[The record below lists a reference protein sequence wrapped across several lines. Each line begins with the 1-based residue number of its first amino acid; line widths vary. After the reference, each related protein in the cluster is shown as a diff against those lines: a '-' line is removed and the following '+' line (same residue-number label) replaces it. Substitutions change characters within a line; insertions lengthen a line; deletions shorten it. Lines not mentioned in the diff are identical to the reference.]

1 MQAIQ
6 QQERGSLYRRDI
18 LCLLT
23 IFISSMDFL
32 GIGGDFLA
40 IFLLAYLILH
50 IRHIVITQ
58 QAILLALFSIF
69 YFIFYS
75 YHNSFVFAD
84 LLKYLVMPWACYL
97 VGSHFIRNS
106 PNRNL
111 LLLMIISISAGFF
124 LHGTLNVV
132 SYQFFH
138 RVDERYARLAYDF
151 WHKNY
156 LSVTAQGLLFLFPTA
171 ISICLLFFGNRK
183 WTIPSLLVLSISFY
197 NAIQQAYRA
206 FFFVS
211 GLLLV
216 GILIYILSTAK
227 ISLERRLHIILG
239 VVILFLIILIVWEA
253 DIAHLKST
261 FVSTR
266 LYRRITQGDLL
277 NAGGRIDIWKS
288 FFDNWLHYPFG
299 SNNQFVLYGGQ
310 TYVHNFWLD
319 IYRVAG
325 MLPFIFSI
333 LATIDEIII
342 LFRHGK
348 LHTDTTINP
357 ITFCFTFAAIINFMV
372 EPIYIANPYIYYFF
386 LIIQGGIYG
395 AMQRSKSEVTP

>member
-58 QAILLALFSIF
+58 QAVLLALFSVF

-75 YHNSFVFAD
+75 YHSSFVFAD
-84 LLKYLVMPWACYL
+84 VPKYLVLPWACYL
-97 VGSHFIRNS
+97 VGSHFIRS
-106 PNRNL
+106 STNRNL
-111 LLLMIISISAGFF
+111 LLLMIISIAAGFF

-156 LSVTAQGLLFLFPTA
+156 LSVTAQGLLFLFPAA
-171 ISICLLFFGNRK
+171 ISIGLLFFGDRK
-183 WTIPSLLVLSISFY
+183 WTIPSLLVLSISLY

-239 VVILFLIILIVWEA
+239 VVILFLIVLIVWEA
-253 DIAHLKST
+253 DIAHLKSM

-277 NAGGRIDIWKS
+277 NAVG
-288 FFDNWLHYPFG
+288 
-299 SNNQFVLYGGQ
+299 
-310 TYVHNFWLD
+310 
-319 IYRVAG
+319 A
-325 MLPFIFSI
+325 SI
-333 LATIDEIII
+333 S
-342 LFRHGK
+342 GK
-348 LHTDTTINP
+348 
-357 ITFCFTFAAIINFMV
+357 A
-372 EPIYIANPYIYYFF
+372 F
-386 LIIQGGIYG
+386 LIIGCAIHLVQIINLFCMAGKHMRTISGWTFTVLLEYSLSFSRY
-395 AMQRSKSEVTP
+395 QQQLTK

>member
-151 WHKNY
+151 WHKDY

-183 WTIPSLLVLSISFY
+183 WTIPSLLVLSISLY
-197 NAIQQAYRA
+197 NAIQQAYRDMGTTLS
-206 FFFVS
+206 FFVN
-211 GLLLV
+211 
-216 GILIYILSTAK
+216 ILS
-227 ISLERRLHIILG
+227 G
-239 VVILFLIILIVWEA
+239 
-253 DIAHLKST
+253 
-261 FVSTR
+261 
-266 LYRRITQGDLL
+266 
-277 NAGGRIDIWKS
+277 
-288 FFDNWLHYPFG
+288 
-299 SNNQFVLYGGQ
+299 
-310 TYVHNFWLD
+310 
-319 IYRVAG
+319 
-325 MLPFIFSI
+325 
-333 LATIDEIII
+333 
-342 LFRHGK
+342 
-348 LHTDTTINP
+348 
-357 ITFCFTFAAIINFMV
+357 
-372 EPIYIANPYIYYFF
+372 
-386 LIIQGGIYG
+386 
-395 AMQRSKSEVTP
+395 